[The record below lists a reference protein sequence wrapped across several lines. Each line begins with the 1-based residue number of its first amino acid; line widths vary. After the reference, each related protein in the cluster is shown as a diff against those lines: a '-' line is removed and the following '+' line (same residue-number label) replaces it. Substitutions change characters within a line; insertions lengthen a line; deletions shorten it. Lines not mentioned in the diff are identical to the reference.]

1 MLKGNSRDAHQDL
14 LIEHHQLT
22 GIVQL
27 FVLSICTSWE
37 IVTKE
42 TPNSLNLN
50 DLDNSRIPYFLA
62 YNNTVP
68 GFDDASSFPMIQGNL
83 QLDANPHGGSV

>member
-1 MLKGNSRDAHQDL
+1 
-14 LIEHHQLT
+14 
-22 GIVQL
+22 
-27 FVLSICTSWE
+27 
-37 IVTKE
+37 VTKE